1 MIRALISD
9 LGNVL
14 LHFDHRIIR
23 RRLEELYP
31 GVLREQGSKGAFW
44 SLVGDFETGEV
55 DADEFLPLL
64 AAVLNLPDG
73 LDKAR
78 FFEVWGDIFWLN
90 REYFDLLTEVRGRVK
105 LVMLSNTN
113 PLHIDFARA
122 RFPEAFA
129 LFDHTVFSYE
139 CGFAKPDPRIFQNA
153 LTACGIAPE
162 EALYV
167 DDIAAYTTAAGALGM
182 HAYQYVSTDAL
193 RDVLNIYELHVTA
206 PNHADITGH

>member
-23 RRLEELYP
+23 RRLEELFP
-31 GVLREQGSKGAFW
+31 GALREQEANGAFW
-44 SLVGDFETGEV
+44 SLVGEFETGDV
-55 DADEFLPLL
+55 DTDEFLPRL

-73 LDKAR
+73 LDEAR

-90 REYFDLLTEVRGRVK
+90 REYFALLTEVRDRVT
-105 LVMLSNTN
+105 LVLLSNTN
-113 PLHIDFARA
+113 PLHIRFARG
-122 RFPEAFA
+122 RFPEVFA

-139 CGFAKPDPRIFQNA
+139 CGFAKPDPRIFHKA
-153 LTACGIAPE
+153 LSASGIAPE

-193 RDVLNIYELHVTA
+193 RDVLNIYDMNVMA
-206 PNHADITGH
+206 PTHADITGH